1 MAEGPAFPRSTKWLA
16 GLLMAA
22 IFYWGLRLITTSA
35 VGITWGSGSFM
46 AMTTLLLAYVYYWML
61 ISRTRI
67 DAHHIE
73 QTWLWPKRVEIA
85 QITQV
90 KFIFIP
96 YMDWLIAPRMVV
108 KVSGRGSYVFNAAEP
123 RVLQAF
129 ARLSLGPALP
139 PGL

>member
-22 IFYWGLRLITTSA
+22 LFYWGVRLITTSA
-35 VGITWGSGSFM
+35 VDITWGSGSFM
-46 AMTTLLLAYVYYWML
+46 GMTTLLLAYVYYWML

-67 DAHHIE
+67 DAHTIE

-108 KVSGRGSYVFNAAEP
+108 TSP
-123 RVLQAF
+123 RP
-129 ARLSLGPALP
+129 S
-139 PGL
+139 